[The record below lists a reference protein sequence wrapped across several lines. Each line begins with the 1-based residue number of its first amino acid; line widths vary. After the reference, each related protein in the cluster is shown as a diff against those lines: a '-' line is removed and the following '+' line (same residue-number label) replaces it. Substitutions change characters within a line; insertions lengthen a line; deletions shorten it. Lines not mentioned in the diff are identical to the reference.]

1 LKSAEDRI
9 VVEEITE
16 QMGRLMLTEE
26 EWLSKYRHRLQGESS
41 STSCEDRAGGS
52 NPAKQKSGDNKKDS
66 IVKLTTE
73 GTPRRKGRY
82 CNCGIYDHWKQD
94 CKRPKKDHREESHHV
109 QTEALEQPALLL
121 AMVNVMHV
129 DQSPCG
135 VKPGM
140 QQVMH
145 LNEEKVYLQD
155 RDEDKDSWVLDI
167 GASNHMTGR
176 REALTSLDTFVHG
189 MMRFGDGSLVE
200 IEGIG
205 SIIL

>member
-1 LKSAEDRI
+1 
-9 VVEEITE
+9 
-16 QMGRLMLTEE
+16 
-26 EWLSKYRHRLQGESS
+26 
-41 STSCEDRAGGS
+41 
-52 NPAKQKSGDNKKDS
+52 
-66 IVKLTTE
+66 
-73 GTPRRKGRY
+73 
-82 CNCGIYDHWKQD
+82 
-94 CKRPKKDHREESHHV
+94 
-109 QTEALEQPALLL
+109 
-121 AMVNVMHV
+121 MVNVMHV
-129 DQSPCG
+129 DRSPCG
-135 VKPGM
+135 VKPGT

-205 SIIL
+205 SVIL